1 MPNELRRAALSDTEM
16 TLMKTVRDSG
26 VINYDQLGRLV
37 ATVTPQLFDPG
48 VVADDYIAT
57 GYSSVI
63 KVYKMQ
69 SGILENIPEL
79 RTLSQDIKK

>member
-1 MPNELRRAALSDTEM
+1 MPNDLRRASLTE
-16 TLMKTVRDSG
+16 TELALMKTVRDSG

-63 KVYKMQ
+63 KVWKTG
-69 SGILENIPEL
+69 SGVLESIPEL